1 MNLDSFGPWGQFAL
15 VALAIV
21 VVSQVL
27 HRVLK
32 PVLRRLAGF
41 SPILQSVIGRAD
53 RPAQWVV
60 PLVGVQLALQGM
72 PEDLRG
78 LPQAQHLAGVLCIL
92 TLTWLLMAALR
103 GVADGVIAL
112 HPMTVADNLAARRI
126 HTQTRVLSRIAS
138 GTVLV
143 AGIAFVLMTFPRA
156 RQVGTSLLASAGVAG
171 LVVGLAARSV
181 FSNLLAGLQIALAQP
196 IRIDDAVIIEGQ
208 FGHIEEITSTY
219 VVVKIWDERRL
230 VVPLNWFTEHPFE
243 NWTRSGAE
251 LLGSVMLWV
260 DFSLPVEALR
270 AEAKR
275 LCEASPLWDKR
286 VFSVAV
292 TDSNERAMQVRI
304 LVSANNSGS
313 NFDLRCLLREGLI
326 RFLHEQHPDTLPRLR
341 TRLDPLPGL
350 AAGASNGGEN
360 EGPSPSAN
368 LTPARQG

>member
-341 TRLDPLPGL
+341 TRLDPLQGL